1 MVNGKKLVVS
11 ASPHVRS
18 EKTTTSIMLDV
29 IIALIPALIA
39 SFVFFGPKVLAVTA
53 TTVITAVLAEYI
65 SRKVM
70 KRHNTISDLSAV
82 VTGLILAF
90 NLPSTVPLWIAAVG
104 SVVAIVVVK
113 QFFGGIGQNFAN
125 PAITAR
131 IVLLLSFA
139 TKMSGSEW
147 AAPLAWLGKT
157 DALTT
162 ATPLAL
168 YGDETATLPSLLDMF
183 IGNRAGSLGETCTV
197 ALLIGGIYL
206 IARKVISFKIPL
218 AYLGSFALIMIVTGF
233 VIKRDPVEALTYA
246 AYQFMSGGLF
256 LGAFFMATDYAT
268 SPINTDGKYIFG
280 VGCGIL
286 TALIRIFGSLPEGV
300 SFAILIMNLLVPL
313 IEKITTPKPFGT
325 PKKEKKAKEADAK

>member
-18 EKTTTSIMLDV
+18 PKTTTGIMLDV
-29 IIALIPALIA
+29 IIALIPAFIA
-39 SFVFFGPKVLAVTA
+39 SFVFFGWNVLFVTA

-90 NLPSTVPLWIAAVG
+90 NLPSTVPLWIAAIG

-147 AAPLAWLGKT
+147 QAPLAWLGKA

-168 YGDETATLPSLLDMF
+168 YGDETATLPTLLDMF

-218 AYLGSFALIMIVTGF
+218 AYLGSFAIIMVVAGF
-233 VIKRDPVEALTYA
+233 VIKKDPIEALMYA

-280 VGCGIL
+280 AGCGIL

-325 PKKEKKAKEADAK
+325 PKKEKKAKGAEAK

>member
-11 ASPHVRS
+11 ASPHIRS
-18 EKTTTSIMLDV
+18 EKTTTRIMLDV

-53 TTVITAVLAEYI
+53 TTVITSVLAEYI

-70 KRHNTISDLSAV
+70 KRHNTIGDLSAV

-147 AAPLAWLGKT
+147 AKPLAWITKPEVM
-157 DALTT
+157 TT

-168 YGDETATLPSLLDMF
+168 YGEENAVLPSLLDMF

-218 AYLGSFALIMIVTGF
+218 AYLGSFALIMLVTGF
-233 VIKRDPVEALTYA
+233 IIKRDPVEALTYA

-300 SFAILIMNLLVPL
+300 SFAILIMNLLVPH
-313 IEKITTPKPFGT
+313 IERITTPKPFGT

>member
-168 YGDETATLPSLLDMF
+168 YGDETATLPSLLDLF